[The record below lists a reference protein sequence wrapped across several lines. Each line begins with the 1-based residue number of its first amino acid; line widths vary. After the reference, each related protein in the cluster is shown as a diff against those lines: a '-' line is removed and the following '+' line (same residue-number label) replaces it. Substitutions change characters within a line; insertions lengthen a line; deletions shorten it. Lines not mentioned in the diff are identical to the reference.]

1 MVARHAQVS
10 ILNRRLKR
18 SVKARLKGVF
28 AFTRSRNSIYHEQ
41 QYLELFLTAMFSTM
55 TVMMNGASIM
65 LNKLAHAGNQEPL
78 YRRHRRRRKDG
89 SFKTDK
95 QYFEEKYFPSAKTML
110 HHIKKSFRI
119 DDSGQLVSNRAVKH
133 NVNPTEARIEC
144 VLSNAVRRD
153 FIGGDFSDR
162 IKGVAAAF
170 DLHDQDYY
178 GLLNEYLVR
187 TYGDGTNRAYRYGS
201 SRLLGSEQYCLP
213 PLLVPSHSTKVGI
226 IERAVRQFVYL
237 NIPLR
242 TLVIDRFFF
251 DAHVINLFNRLGLW
265 YVMPA
270 KIGAISNT
278 MKKCIRG
285 ASPDHVSTYE
295 YVVRPKSV
303 SRARTTIVV
312 VPAKWQH
319 PPTRNPKE
327 GRRRRKPE
335 PMVFVT
341 NIPAPS
347 VHDELD
353 EWGREL
359 SRLYRLRFGIE
370 TDWSLFKS
378 LRPRT
383 TSMNPVV
390 RLFYFYMGVLLY
402 DLWVFA
408 RRIHENLG
416 PLRRLEFIVLYLP
429 FSNVV
434 PLILLRAG
442 DG

>member
-1 MVARHAQVS
+1 MVTQHAQVK
-10 ILNRRLKR
+10 RPLKR

-41 QYLELFLTAMFSTM
+41 HYLELFLTAMFSTM
-55 TVMMNGASIM
+55 TVMMNGASRA
-65 LNKLAHAGNQEPL
+65 LNKLAHASNQEPV
-78 YRRHRRRRKDG
+78 YRRHRRRRRDG
-89 SFKTDK
+89 SYESDK
-95 QYFEEKYFPSAKTML
+95 DYLEEKYFPSGKTIL
-110 HHIKKSFRI
+110 HHIKKAFKI
-119 DDSGQLVSNRAVKH
+119 DDNGQLVSNRTKH
-133 NVNPTEARIEC
+133 HVNPLEARIEL
-144 VLSNAVRRD
+144 VLRNAVRRHL
-153 FIGGDFSDR
+153 IGGDFSGR

-201 SRLLGSEQYCLP
+201 SRLLGSEPYCLP
-213 PLLVPSHSTKVGI
+213 PLLVLAHSTKVDI
-226 IERAVRQFVYL
+226 IERAARQFTYL

-251 DAHVINLFNRLGLW
+251 DADVINLFDRLGLW
-265 YVMPA
+265 YLMPA
-270 KIGAISNT
+270 KIGALSNT

-285 ASPDHVSTYE
+285 ASPDHVSTYR
-295 YVVRPKSV
+295 YVVRPKDV
-303 SRARTTIVV
+303 GRAHTTIVV
-312 VPAKWQH
+312 VPPKWQH

-335 PMVFVT
+335 PMAFVT
-341 NIPAPS
+341 NIPAPTDQ
-347 VHDELD
+347 DELD

-416 PLRRLEFIVLYLP
+416 PLRRVEFIILYLP
-429 FSNVV
+429 FSNVA
-434 PLILLRAG
+434 PITMLRPG